1 MPKKWVKESLHHDFL
16 TNLFVKSVTWIKNNR
31 ENAIIGGFITLVAIV
46 FIPFIISHQASM
58 DIEVMTLVSQ
68 GELLSAQG
76 QHEQALSFL
85 NQALQKNRRKTN
97 MLAYYYK
104 GNTLFITGRYQEA
117 IETYNKYL
125 ENFKNKKLTPEIMIG
140 LTKAYEQINDFN
152 NSINICN
159 EFINKYPGH
168 PFLPDVFQTLGFCY
182 EASGRK
188 EEAIEIYRK
197 ISTIY
202 PGELWQETATARLE
216 ALGVPV
222 Q

>member
-31 ENAIIGGFITLVAIV
+31 ENAIIGGFITLVAIC
-46 FIPFIISHQASM
+46 FIPFIISHQANM
-58 DIEVMTLVSQ
+58 DTEVMTLVSQ

-76 QHEQALSFL
+76 QYEQALSFL
-85 NQALQKNRRKTN
+85 NQALQKNRKKTN

-140 LTKAYEQINDFN
+140 LIKAYEQINDFN
-152 NSINICN
+152 NSIVSTTSGSSWDKTCS
-159 EFINKYPGH
+159 FIFRLPSNH
-168 PFLPDVFQTLGFCY
+168 DLTFCPFESFSTSSFPFC
-182 EASGRK
+182 G
-188 EEAIEIYRK
+188 
-197 ISTIY
+197 
-202 PGELWQETATARLE
+202 
-216 ALGVPV
+216 
-222 Q
+222 